1 MWFVVGALLL
11 SPIRFWI
18 DSSKEK
24 YTMQKFE
31 ARKAKHRRKAHTFP
45 WHRKMTPALA
55 ETAWVLAA
63 NCAAGWITSPLL

>member
-1 MWFVVGALLL
+1 VGALLL

-24 YTMQKFE
+24 HMTQKFE
-31 ARKAKHRRKAHTFP
+31 DRKAKSRRKAHTFP
-45 WHRKMTPALA
+45 WYRKMMLALA

-63 NCAAGWITSPLL
+63 NCAAGWIASPIL